1 MNSIFL
7 YKRNEKKLVK
17 LNIILHWIY
26 PNLKYLEEENMKAVL
41 DMLPTAVTLDEY
53 AMFLNLSF

>member
-1 MNSIFL
+1 M
-7 YKRNEKKLVK
+7 KKKLVK

-53 AMFLNLSF
+53 AMFLNFSF